1 MIKNY
6 DRCRGNNYFLLM
18 IDFALKRHITHK
30 RGSEMNY
37 PVQWLRGSKKGCRE
51 IMMVALVLIIG
62 AFANAS
68 AAEKTTDQLLEE
80 ARAAVKSVSVQ
91 DVKGM
96 VDGKDKVLLLD
107 IRDMKEYVVDHIQG
121 SQNMSRAV
129 GLSPRILEHH
139 MQKIAPDK
147 AARIIVYCEFETKA
161 PLATKA
167 LNEIGYSNAVFMKG
181 GLKAWKDAGYPLEKK

>member
-1 MIKNY
+1 M
-6 DRCRGNNYFLLM
+6 FT
-18 IDFALKRHITHK
+18 DFALKRHITLK
-30 RGSEMNY
+30 RGRAMNY
-37 PVQWLRGSKKGCRE
+37 PVQWLRGSKKGCME
-51 IMMVALVLIIG
+51 TMMIALVLIIG

-80 ARAAVKSVSVQ
+80 ARAAVKSVSIQ

-107 IRDMKEYVVDHIQG
+107 IRDMKEYIVDHIHG
-121 SQNMSRAV
+121 AENMSRAV

-147 AARIIVYCEFETKA
+147 TAKIVVYCEFETKA
-161 PLATKA
+161 PLATKS
-167 LNEIGYSNAVFMKG
+167 LNEIGYSNAVYMKG